1 MLTPEQIT
9 EKNTDGKKTRNLRIA
24 RWRRNCLR
32 AEKDGTRGRMVSQ
45 SQTAKDEELMY
56 EESDMVGIEA
66 IKLRRKYPA
75 LQKAWKEY
83 KTIWHLVNEDN

>member
-1 MLTPEQIT
+1 MGRRQEIYISP
-9 EKNTDGKKTRNLRIA
+9 DGGETVYVQK
-24 RWRRNCLR
+24 
-32 AEKDGTRGRMVSQ
+32 KDGTRGRMVSQ
-45 SQTAKDEELMY
+45 SQEAKDEELMY

>member
-1 MLTPEQIT
+1 MGRRQEIYVSP
-9 EKNTDGKKTRNLRIA
+9 DGGETVYVQK
-24 RWRRNCLR
+24 
-32 AEKDGTRGRMVSQ
+32 KDGTRGRMVSP
-45 SQTAKDEELMY
+45 SQEAKDEELMY

>member
-1 MLTPEQIT
+1 MQ
-9 EKNTDGKKTRNLRIA
+9 K
-24 RWRRNCLR
+24 
-32 AEKDGTRGRMVSQ
+32 KDGTRGRMVSQ
-45 SQTAKDEELMY
+45 SQAAKDEELVY

>member
-1 MLTPEQIT
+1 MGRRQEIYVSPDGGETVYVQK
-9 EKNTDGKKTRNLRIA
+9 KN
-24 RWRRNCLR
+24 
-32 AEKDGTRGRMVSQ
+32 GTRGRMVSQ

>member
-1 MLTPEQIT
+1 MGRRQEIYVSP
-9 EKNTDGKKTRNLRIA
+9 DGGETVYVQK
-24 RWRRNCLR
+24 
-32 AEKDGTRGRMVSQ
+32 KDGTRGRMVSQ
-45 SQTAKDEELMY
+45 SQTAKDEELMN

>member
-1 MLTPEQIT
+1 
-9 EKNTDGKKTRNLRIA
+9 
-24 RWRRNCLR
+24 
-32 AEKDGTRGRMVSQ
+32 MVSQ

>member
-1 MLTPEQIT
+1 MGRRQEIYVSP
-9 EKNTDGKKTRNLRIA
+9 DGGETVYVQK
-24 RWRRNCLR
+24 
-32 AEKDGTRGRMVSQ
+32 KDGTRGRMVSQ